1 MLRPYE
7 LVAEPFCVDP
17 HWTQAVADVS
27 SKELMDTDTGNP
39 ALDTLKLLIAGGVLL
54 GGIFGYY
61 YYSDV
66 SVLIRAI
73 GVLLAFALGVVV
85 ALQSV
90 RGQEFL
96 KFVQGARVELRKVVW
111 PTREE
116 TIQTTITVMVFA
128 LIMGVFFWLLDMF
141 LLYATR
147 LLTGQGG

>member
-1 MLRPYE
+1 
-7 LVAEPFCVDP
+7 
-17 HWTQAVADVS
+17 
-27 SKELMDTDTGNP
+27 MDTKVDAGMA
-39 ALDTLKLLIAGGVLL
+39 ALDTLKLLVAGGILL

-61 YYSDV
+61 YYADV

-73 GVLLAFALGVVV
+73 GVLLAFALAVVV

-90 RGQEFL
+90 RGQEFM

-116 TIQTTITVMVFA
+116 TNQTGVTVLVFA
-128 LIMGVFFWLLDMF
+128 LIMAVFFWLLDIF
-141 LLYATR
+141 LLWFTR